1 MKKRNQIDSA
11 LLNDILRVTNQAK
24 PQTILSTQSAID
36 EFHRFNMAKGLSEWT
51 ISSYAMRAW
60 GKQIYGSKQY
70 EERLAKRKKV
80 FIRIIF
86 HMEA

>member
-51 ISSYAMRAW
+51 ISSYAKETKTFNLSLFA
-60 GKQIYGSKQY
+60 
-70 EERLAKRKKV
+70 L
-80 FIRIIF
+80 
-86 HMEA
+86 